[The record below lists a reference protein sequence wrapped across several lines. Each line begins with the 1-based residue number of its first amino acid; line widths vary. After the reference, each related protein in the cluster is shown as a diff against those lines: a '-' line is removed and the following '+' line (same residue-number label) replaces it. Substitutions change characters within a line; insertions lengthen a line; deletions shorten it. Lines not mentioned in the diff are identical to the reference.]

1 MQSPADPGLPHTR
14 ARAVHWLATAA
25 AVAAVAAV
33 AALVQPEG
41 ATARPGDPLPQA
53 TGGPD
58 PRTVDYPL
66 ECGPHGAA
74 VTHSAQVDLDGDGRT
89 ETVAAVRCDAGGGTP
104 PHGLYLLTARA
115 DGAVAV
121 AETLVDPAE
130 GMIVEELTAGDG
142 ELRAVLL
149 AYSSP
154 DVPRSHPDL
163 HGEATWNWRDG
174 RLVVDQAAPPAP
186 PFPT

>member
-1 MQSPADPGLPHTR
+1 M
-14 ARAVHWLATAA
+14 ATAA
-25 AVAAVAAV
+25 AVAAVAAL

-41 ATARPGDPLPQA
+41 ATARPGDPLPRA

-58 PRTVDYPL
+58 PETVSYPL
-66 ECGPHGAA
+66 DCGPHDTA

-104 PHGLYLLTARA
+104 PHGLYLLTGRA
-115 DGAVAV
+115 DGAVVV
-121 AETLVDPAE
+121 AETLVDPGE
-130 GMIVEELTAGDG
+130 GMIVEELTAADG
-142 ELRAVLL
+142 TLRAVLL

-154 DVPRSHPDL
+154 DVPRSEPDL

-174 RLVVDQAAPPAP
+174 RLVIDQAAPPVPA
-186 PFPT
+186 FHT